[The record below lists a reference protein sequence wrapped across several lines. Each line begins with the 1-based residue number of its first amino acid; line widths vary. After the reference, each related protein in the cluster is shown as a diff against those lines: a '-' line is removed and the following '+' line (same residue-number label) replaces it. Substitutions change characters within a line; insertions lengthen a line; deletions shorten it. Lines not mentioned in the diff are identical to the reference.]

1 MKRKKK
7 SRQRSRPKRQRQ
19 RKMSEMILEIA
30 SDFIHGASSTQE
42 KQNRLEAAC
51 SAWNIACSPPAA
63 REKMLDQYVEGYE
76 LYNPSI
82 NAEGLGEVRA
92 VMEKLVERKLS
103 LFPAVKKQTAGGQ
116 VTVEGGKSK
125 IVVLS
130 MEIQE

>member
-1 MKRKKK
+1 MKHKKK
-7 SRQRSRPKRQRQ
+7 NRQRSRPKRPQQ

-30 SDFIHGASSTQE
+30 SGFIHGASSTQE

-51 SAWNIACSPPAA
+51 CAWNIACCPPEN
-63 REKMLDQYVEGYE
+63 REKILDEYVAGYA
-76 LYNPSI
+76 LYNPATD
-82 NAEGLGEVRA
+82 AEGLAEVRA

-125 IVVLS
+125 VVVLS
-130 MEIQE
+130 MEIPE